1 MDIKMN
7 INHNKEIELPK
18 LRADVIEFILTSC
31 SKGDSIECLLYNEKN
46 LKSFN
51 KNIIKKYLFFLIE
64 YKIVSYNAQKQTFT
78 IEKRGHD
85 LLNIIEEEKKNG
97 NTDIHNILITF

>member
-18 LRADVIEFILTSC
+18 LRADIIEFILTSC
-31 SKGDSIECLLYNEKN
+31 SKGESIECLLYNEKS
-46 LKSFN
+46 LASFN

-64 YKIVSYNAQKQTFT
+64 YEIVSYNGQKQIFI
-78 IEKRGHD
+78 IEKKGYD
-85 LLNIIEEEKKNG
+85 LLNIIEEEKRNG

>member
-18 LRADVIEFILTSC
+18 LRADIIEFILTSC
-31 SKGDSIECLLYNEKN
+31 SKGESIECLLYNEKS
-46 LKSFN
+46 LALFN

-64 YKIVSYNAQKQTFT
+64 YEIVSYNSQKQIFI
-78 IEKRGHD
+78 IEKKGYD
-85 LLNIIEEEKKNG
+85 LLNIIEEEKRNG
-97 NTDIHNILITF
+97 NTDIRNILITF